1 MTKKE
6 KNVVKNI
13 ALEKNTVS
21 SGVLNVKLN
30 SYYFHFLFSLVSQVL
45 VQSLGHRK

>member
-13 ALEKNTVS
+13 ALEKNTES
-21 SGVLNVKLN
+21 SGVLNVERL
-30 SYYFHFLFSLVSQVL
+30 Q
-45 VQSLGHRK
+45 RMT